1 MSKKVNISK
10 EDIEKYYIE
19 ELHTVQECTEYFG
32 VAKTTFNRYLKKYGI
47 VRSKEDKS
55 KVYSRA
61 QNSEDLK
68 KKIRETNIK
77 KYGAV
82 SKVAS
87 NSPVRFIDENIFTV
101 HGKEYSVDWL
111 RDKYL
116 TENVSSAELCRLL
129 DTTYA
134 VVNKINKHYHISKSS
149 GQRYELIKQKTIN
162 KYGVVSTLQLEEVK
176 EKSRETCLRKYGVDN
191 PMKTKEI
198 QAKHQQAT
206 AEKRARIPALGEEIS
221 RYYIGE
227 NHSLADTSAHFSIT
241 IDSLKNY
248 FKEHGIT
255 KDRKKAAVLAKDS
268 FKRKY
273 GVDSYFKTDECKER
287 LKELAERNGAD
298 SYSKTDEC
306 KRKIRESFERK
317 YGCFYVQTEDFK
329 NKSKNTS
336 LDKYGVEFPIQNE
349 EVKQRIKNANI
360 KKYGVSNYNQRL
372 IKNYSVWNS
381 KEKMEN
387 FLSSFD
393 VKPSLKEISEY
404 FNVDET
410 ALHNKYGNF
419 FDQYIDLNPKRSRY
433 EDDIEE
439 FLVSLGV
446 KNIIKNDRSV
456 LDGKEIDLYIPE
468 EKLGI
473 EFNGDYWHSDIF
485 KNDHNGRSTYQQKK
499 SLAAE
504 KKGVFIFT
512 VFERE
517 WNDILTR
524 ENIKD
529 RLKSLLIKNSRKI
542 PARKCSL
549 CELDTSERSEFLNL
563 NHIQGNCGAS
573 MSYGLKYQGELVACM
588 CFSHPKSEKYTWE
601 LSRFCTKRGVTVQG
615 GASKLFKE
623 FINRNLSVG
632 DTVSSYS
639 DITKTKGNL
648 YKILG
653 FELISVNSPNYV
665 WINFATKDVRTRYQ
679 EKEAGEVERMHSL
692 GYHRVCDCGTK
703 TWVYTVKP

>member
-1 MSKKVNISK
+1 MSKKVNLSK
-10 EDIEKYYIE
+10 EDIEEYYIE
-19 ELHTVQECTEYFG
+19 ELHTAKECAEHFG
-32 VAKTTFNRYLKKYGI
+32 IARDTFNRYLKKYGI
-47 VRSKEDKS
+47 ERSKEDKS

-61 QNSEDLK
+61 QSSEDVK
-68 KKIRETNIK
+68 QKVREANIK

-82 SKVAS
+82 SKVAAS
-87 NSPVRFIDENIFTV
+87 SPVRFIDENTFTV

-111 RDKYL
+111 KEKYL
-116 TENVSSAELCRLL
+116 TENVSSAEMCRLL
-129 DTTYA
+129 GTTYA
-134 VVNKINKHYHISKSS
+134 VVHKINKHYHISKNSE
-149 GQRYELIKQKTIN
+149 QRHKLIKQKTIE
-162 KYGVVSTLQLEEVK
+162 KYGVASTFQLDAVK
-176 EKSRETCLRKYGVDN
+176 EKSREACFKKYGVDN
-191 PMKTKEI
+191 PMKVE
-198 QAKHQQAT
+198 
-206 AEKRARIPALGEEIS
+206 
-221 RYYIGE
+221 
-227 NHSLADTSAHFSIT
+227 
-241 IDSLKNY
+241 
-248 FKEHGIT
+248 
-255 KDRKKAAVLAKDS
+255 AV
-268 FKRKY
+268 R
-273 GVDSYFKTDECKER
+273 
-287 LKELAERNGAD
+287 
-298 SYSKTDEC
+298 
-306 KRKIRESFERK
+306 
-317 YGCFYVQTEDFK
+317 
-329 NKSKNTS
+329 
-336 LDKYGVEFPIQNE
+336 
-349 EVKQRIKNANI
+349 QRIKNTSI
-360 KKYGVSNYNQRL
+360 KRYGTDNYNQKS
-372 IKNYSVWNS
+372 IKNYVVWNS
-381 KEKMEN
+381 KEKMED
-387 FLSSFD
+387 FLSSLGA
-393 VKPSLKEISEY
+393 KPSLKEISEY

-410 ALHNKYGNF
+410 ALHNKYGNA

-439 FLVSLGV
+439 FLISLGV
-446 KNIIKNDRSV
+446 KNIVKNDRSV

-485 KNDHNGRSTYQQKK
+485 KKDHNGRSTYQQKK

-549 CELDTSERSEFLNL
+549 CELDTPERTEFLNL

-703 TWVYTVKP
+703 TWVYTVK

>member
-1 MSKKVNISK
+1 MSKKVNLSK

-19 ELHTVQECTEYFG
+19 ELHTVQECANHFRI
-32 VAKTTFNRYLKKYGI
+32 AKGTFNRYLKKYGI

-61 QNSEDLK
+61 QSSEDVRRK
-68 KKIRETNIK
+68 AKETNIK

-82 SKVAS
+82 SKVAAG
-87 NSPVRFIDENIFTV
+87 SPIRFIDENTFAV
-101 HGKEYSVDWL
+101 YGKEYSVGWL
-111 RDKYL
+111 KEKYL
-116 TENVSSAELCRLL
+116 TENVSSAEICHLL
-129 DTTYA
+129 GTTYA
-134 VVNKINKHYHISKSS
+134 VVNKINKHYHISKNFE
-149 GQRYELIKQKTIN
+149 QRYELIRQKTID
-162 KYGVVSTLQLEEVK
+162 KYGVASTLQLDAVK
-176 EKSRETCLRKYGVDN
+176 KKSRETCLKKYGVDN
-191 PMKTKEI
+191 PMKTEEI
-198 QAKHQQAT
+198 QVKCQQAA
-206 AEKRARIPALGEEIS
+206 AEKRARISALGEEIS
-221 RYYIGE
+221 RYYIDE

-248 FKEHGIT
+248 LKEHGIT
-255 KDRKKAAVLAKDS
+255 KDGKKVVALAKDS
-268 FKRKY
+268 FKRRY
-273 GVDSYFKTDECKER
+273 GV
-287 LKELAERNGAD
+287 G
-298 SYSKTDEC
+298 SYS
-306 KRKIRESFERK
+306 
-317 YGCFYVQTEDFK
+317 
-329 NKSKNTS
+329 
-336 LDKYGVEFPIQNE
+336 
-349 EVKQRIKNANI
+349 QR
-360 KKYGVSNYNQRL
+360 S
-372 IKNYSVWNS
+372 IKNYSIWNS
-381 KEKMEN
+381 KEKMVD
-387 FLSSFD
+387 FLSSLD
-393 VKPSLKEISEY
+393 AKPSLKEISEY

-410 ALHNKYGNF
+410 ALHNKYGNLL
-419 FDQYIDLNPKRSRY
+419 DQYIDLNPKRSRY
-433 EDDIEE
+433 EDDIKE

-446 KNIIKNDRSV
+446 KDIIKNDRSV
-456 LDGKEIDLYIPE
+456 LSGKEIDLYIPE

-485 KNDHNGRSTYQQKK
+485 KNDHNGRSTYQQEK

-549 CELDTSERSEFLNL
+549 CELDTLERSEFLNL

-573 MSYGLKYQGELVACM
+573 MSYGLKYHGELVACM

-601 LSRFCTKRGVTVQG
+601 LSRFCTKRGATVQG

-623 FINRNLSVG
+623 FIKRNLSVS

-639 DITKTKGNL
+639 DITKTKGDL
-648 YKILG
+648 YRILG
-653 FELISVNSPNYV
+653 FDLISVNSPNYV

-679 EKEAGEVERMHSL
+679 EQEAGEVERMHSL

-703 TWVYTVKP
+703 TWVYTVK

>member
-1 MSKKVNISK
+1 MSKKVNLSK

-19 ELHTVQECTEYFG
+19 ELHTVQECANHFRI
-32 VAKTTFNRYLKKYGI
+32 AKGTFNRYLKKYGI

-61 QNSEDLK
+61 QSSEDVRRK
-68 KKIRETNIK
+68 AKETNIK

-82 SKVAS
+82 SKVAAG
-87 NSPVRFIDENIFTV
+87 SPIRFIDENTFAV
-101 HGKEYSVDWL
+101 YGKEYSVGWL
-111 RDKYL
+111 KEKYL
-116 TENVSSAELCRLL
+116 TENVSSAEICHLL
-129 DTTYA
+129 GTTYA
-134 VVNKINKHYHISKSS
+134 VVNKINKHYHISKNFE
-149 GQRYELIKQKTIN
+149 QRYELIRQKTVD
-162 KYGVVSTLQLEEVK
+162 KYGVASTLQLDAVK
-176 EKSRETCLRKYGVDN
+176 KKSRETCLKKYGVDN
-191 PMKTKEI
+191 PMKTEEI
-198 QAKHQQAT
+198 QVKCQQAA
-206 AEKRARIPALGEEIS
+206 AEKRARISALGEEIS
-221 RYYIGE
+221 RYYIDE

-248 FKEHGIT
+248 LKEHGIT
-255 KDRKKAAVLAKDS
+255 KDGKKVVALAKDS
-268 FKRKY
+268 FKRRY
-273 GVDSYFKTDECKER
+273 GVDSYFKTDECKEK

-298 SYSKTDEC
+298 SYPKTDEC
-306 KRKIRESFERK
+306 KRKTRESLERK

-336 LDKYGVEFPIQNE
+336 LDKYGVEFSTQSE
-349 EVKQRIKNANI
+349 EVKQRIKDANI
-360 KKYGVSNYNQRL
+360 KRYGVGSYSQRS
-372 IKNYSVWNS
+372 IKNYSIWNS
-381 KEKMEN
+381 KEKMVD
-387 FLSSFD
+387 FLSSLD
-393 VKPSLKEISEY
+393 AKPSLKEISEY

-410 ALHNKYGNF
+410 ALHNKYGNLL
-419 FDQYIDLNPKRSRY
+419 DQYIDLNPKRSRY
-433 EDDIEE
+433 EDDIKE

-446 KNIIKNDRSV
+446 KDIIKNDRSV
-456 LDGKEIDLYIPE
+456 LSGKEIDLYIPE

-485 KNDHNGRSTYQQKK
+485 KNDHNGRSTYQQEK

-529 RLKSLLIKNSRKI
+529 RLKSLLIKNNRKI

-549 CELDTSERSEFLNL
+549 CELDTLERSEFLNL

-573 MSYGLKYQGELVACM
+573 MSYGLKYHGELVACM

-601 LSRFCTKRGVTVQG
+601 LSRFCTKRGATVQG

-623 FINRNLSVG
+623 FIKRNLSVG

-639 DITKTKGNL
+639 DITKTKGDL
-648 YKILG
+648 YRILG
-653 FELISVNSPNYV
+653 FDLISVNSPNYV

-679 EKEAGEVERMHSL
+679 EQEAGEVERMHSL

-703 TWVYTVKP
+703 TWVYTVK